1 MNDDNTQV
9 KVRIDKWLW
18 AARFFKTRAMAT
30 EAINGGHVH
39 VNGQRIKPSR
49 PVSVG
54 DEVVVTKPPYTFV
67 VEVMALSEKRGPAA
81 KAKLLYQET
90 GQSQL
95 KRETLREQIRLQ
107 AANNP
112 SPRKRPDKQQRRK
125 IIRFKNINEV

>member
-1 MNDDNTQV
+1 MSNNQTQA

-49 PVSVG
+49 PLSIG
-54 DEVVVTKPPYTFV
+54 DELTVTKPPYTFII
-67 VEVMALSEKRGPAA
+67 EVIDLSEKRGPAS
-81 KAKLLYQET
+81 KARLLYQET
-90 GQSQL
+90 EQSQL
-95 KRETLREQIRLQ
+95 KRETLREQIKLQ
-107 AANNP
+107 AAN
-112 SPRKRPDKQQRRK
+112 SPAPRRRPDKQQRRK

>member
-1 MNDDNTQV
+1 MSNNQTQA

-49 PVSVG
+49 PLSIG
-54 DEVVVTKPPYTFV
+54 DELTVTKPPYTFII
-67 VEVMALSEKRGPAA
+67 EVIDLSEKRGPAS
-81 KAKLLYQET
+81 KAMLLYQET
-90 GQSQL
+90 EQSQL
-95 KRETLREQIRLQ
+95 KRETLREQIKLQ
-107 AANNP
+107 AAN
-112 SPRKRPDKQQRRK
+112 SPAPRRRPDKQQRRK